1 MNDTKE
7 KASHEENVGQ
17 VQVKGTPSILATKME
32 KATTAVSQNAGDLL
46 APYDH
51 VDTNKLLRKVSVLI
65 SPNSRNSPSAC

>member
-17 VQVKGTPSILATKME
+17 VQVKRTPSIIASKMD
-32 KATTAVSQNAGDLL
+32 KTTTAVSQKAGDVL

-51 VDTNKLLRKVSVLI
+51 IDTNKLLRKVSVPI
-65 SPNSRNSPSAC
+65 TPNSRNSPSAC